1 MLSQTFIDATMR
13 LSFCLT
19 LKHQFG
25 QWDESSLSEED
36 TTSPKWVRSGHET
49 IARGCVP
56 RSGVGAVD
64 KWPAVATV
72 QSQAEAGHFPTA
84 VVIADLR

>member
-1 MLSQTFIDATMR
+1 MATVVMLSQTFIDATMR

-49 IARGCVP
+49 IARRCI
-56 RSGVGAVD
+56 
-64 KWPAVATV
+64 AT
-72 QSQAEAGHFPTA
+72 P
-84 VVIADLR
+84 LLK